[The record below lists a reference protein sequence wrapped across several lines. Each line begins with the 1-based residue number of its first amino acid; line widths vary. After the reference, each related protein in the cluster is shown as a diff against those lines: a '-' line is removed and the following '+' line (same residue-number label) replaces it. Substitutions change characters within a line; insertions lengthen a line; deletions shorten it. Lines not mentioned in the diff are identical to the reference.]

1 MLLTFIVAIYY
12 NFRANQYDLLHKFLE
27 IQILVVENNLYKPY
41 TAMLKQ
47 LKISNFRIFDSEV
60 TVRFRPITILIG
72 KNNAGKTSIIKF
84 LLMLQQT
91 LIYDMGQFLVPNGH
105 IVELGL
111 FENLKNSNSKRKS
124 LRFSLNISGPE
135 TPENHLVQHINNLNR
150 RKNIGDFSL
159 DELSIT
165 SEATVSYASNQQFG
179 RGSNTKF
186 VVWCGKPSNKV
197 LEKSEWLKSGTNYL
211 SFTDSISDEFHM
223 KTDSTSKRI
232 FEENVARFFAGVECV
247 KHISSEIQSLK
258 HLLPIRKQPRV
269 SDAILDYS
277 PQENYVGNSGEFTLP
292 HLKSTFKKNGNER
305 KFVEKYLQSV
315 LSVGNVD
322 FDDSSV
328 LLTEFYAENIET
340 GNVTLLANFGFGVSQ
355 CLPIF
360 VQGAIMPRY
369 STLMIE
375 QPESQVHPTAQM
387 EIGSYIADLWN
398 TRKVGTIIETHSSNL
413 ILRLRK
419 LIAYEK
425 LKPEDVSIA
434 YFDVSDGNVTID
446 NIDIDS
452 DGRIIE
458 GMPMEFFGA
467 DITEGLEL
475 RTAKY
480 NRS

>member
-12 NFRANQYDLLHKFLE
+12 NFQANQHDLLHKFLG
-27 IQILVVENNLYKPY
+27 IQILVVEINLYKPY

-72 KNNAGKTSIIKF
+72 KNNAGKTSIINF
-84 LLMLQQT
+84 LLMLQQS
-91 LIYDMGQFLVPNGH
+91 LNHDRGQFLIPNGH

-135 TPENHLVQHINNLNR
+135 TPGNHLVQHINNLNG
-150 RKNIGDFSL
+150 RKQLGEFSL

-179 RGSNTKF
+179 RGSNTNF
-186 VVWCGKPSNKV
+186 VVWSGKPSNMV
-197 LEKSEWLKSGTNYL
+197 LEKSEKLKSGTHYL
-211 SFTDSISDEFHM
+211 SYTDRIS
-223 KTDSTSKRI
+223 KTFQMTIDSAERRI
-232 FEENVARFFAGVECV
+232 FEENMKRFLAEIECV
-247 KHISSEIQSLK
+247 EHIRSEFQSLK
-258 HLLPIRKQPRV
+258 HLSPVRKQTRL
-269 SDAILDYS
+269 SDVTLDSS
-277 PQENYVGNSGEFTLP
+277 PPPNYIGKNSEFVLS
-292 HLKSTFKKNGNER
+292 HLKRIFEKNGKER
-305 KFVEKYLQSV
+305 KFVEKHLQSV
-315 LSVGNVD
+315 LSVGNVE

-328 LLTEFYAENIET
+328 LLTECYAENIET
-340 GNVTLLANFGFGVSQ
+340 GNVTLLGNFGFGVSQ

-360 VQGAIMPRY
+360 VQGAIMPSY

-413 ILRLRK
+413 MLRLRK

-434 YFDVSDGNVTID
+434 YFDVTDGNVTID

-452 DGRIIE
+452 DGRIVE

-480 NRS
+480 NRR